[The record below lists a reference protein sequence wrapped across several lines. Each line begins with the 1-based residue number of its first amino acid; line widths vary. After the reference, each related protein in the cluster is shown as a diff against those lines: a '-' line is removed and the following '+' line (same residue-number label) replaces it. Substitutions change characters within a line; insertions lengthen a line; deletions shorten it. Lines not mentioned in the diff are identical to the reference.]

1 MTSEL
6 GALGHPVGGKEK
18 EKSPEYRDS
27 PATLP
32 LAISPMSLS
41 RHNHLQ
47 ECKSR
52 LYWKLRQESTGN
64 SLAVRD
70 STWLG

>member
-6 GALGHPVGGKEK
+6 GEVIHPVGGKEK
-18 EKSPEYRDS
+18 KKSPEYRDS

-32 LAISPMSLS
+32 LASSLMSLS
-41 RHNHLQ
+41 GHNHLQ

-64 SLAVRD
+64 GLPIQD
-70 STWLG
+70 STSLG